1 MDRLEPYEMQRT
13 PLPTP
18 QKNGR
23 YALEEVFVRR
33 RSNREFAPQALS
45 AAEIGQLLWAT
56 QGVTHPDGLRTA
68 PSCGALYPLQ
78 VYTADEQGIQRY
90 LPLSHTL
97 EKLMLDDRR
106 DLLARSAFEQGAL
119 GKAPTVIVVT
129 ATLEKLRER
138 YGGLAPRYA
147 AMEAGHAVQNLLL
160 QATAMDLVAVPVAS
174 MRTDLVH
181 DLIQAG
187 PHEIPLYLV
196 PLGHPPEG

>member
-1 MDRLEPYEMQRT
+1 MDRLEPFETRRIL
-13 PLPTP
+13 LPQP
-18 QKNGR
+18 KKHGR

-33 RSNREFAPQALS
+33 RSHREFAPQALS
-45 AAEIGQLLWAT
+45 AAELGQLLWAA
-56 QGVTHPDGLRTA
+56 QGVTHPDGFRTA

-78 VYTADEQGIQRY
+78 MYTADEQGIERY
-90 LPLSHTL
+90 EPTSHAL
-97 EKLMLDDRR
+97 VRVIFDDRR

-119 GKAPTVIVVT
+119 GKAPMVIVVT
-129 ATLEKLRER
+129 AKLEKLRDR

-196 PLGHPPEG
+196 PLGHPPGG